1 MVGPPGAERK
11 EFAKRAKDKF
21 PLTIIETGSL
31 LKKEITKKSEHSEAI
46 TKAFE

>member
-1 MVGPPGAERK
+1 MKRVFIIGPPGAERK

-31 LKKEITKKSEHSEAI
+31 LKKEVEKKTEHSEAI
-46 TKAFE
+46 